1 MPQFEAITT
10 SQSRGDKNF
19 KEEEEEEEV
28 GLML

>member
-19 KEEEEEEEV
+19 KEEEEEEV